1 MPRTAKIAISLPE
14 DILQVIEQERKAKG
28 ESRSEFFR
36 RAIEAFL
43 RQQQERITVEQY
55 VQGYRQMPETIAEIQ
70 AVHQAGVAVLVG
82 EPWNETR

>member
-14 DILQVIEQERKAKG
+14 DVLRVIEQERKAKG

-36 RAIEAFL
+36 RAVEAFL
-43 RQQQERITVEQY
+43 RQQQERVAVEQY
-55 VQGYRQMPETIAEIQ
+55 IQGYRQRPETVVEIQ
-70 AVHQAGVAVLVG
+70 ATHQAGVAVLVG